1 MLPTVDDHPRS
12 RLRAGAITVD
22 LAQMLVVAAGAFLAG
37 AMNAVAGGGTF
48 FSFPALLAV
57 GVPPI
62 TANATNTVA
71 LCPASLASAWAYRDE
86 AVRHKRRALT
96 LVVISI
102 VGGIAGSLLLLATS
116 DQAFTELIPW
126 LLLAATLLFAAS
138 RKLSDLVALQKRVSR
153 VFGTALQLPVAV
165 YGGFFGA
172 GLGILTLSALS
183 VQGIK
188 DVQELNALKNLASA
202 VNYMIAAVIFMVSGA
217 ISWPHALVM
226 ISTSVLG
233 GHFGAVLA
241 RHLSS
246 SWLRRI
252 IVSIG
257 VPLRTEDVTRSC
269 PAPR

>member
-1 MLPTVDDHPRS
+1 
-12 RLRAGAITVD
+12 
-22 LAQMLVVAAGAFLAG
+22 MLVVAAGAFLAG
-37 AMNAVAGGGTF
+37 VMNAVAGGGTF

-62 TANATNTVA
+62 TANATSTVA

-86 AVRHKRRALT
+86 AVRHKRLALT
-96 LVVISI
+96 LVAISV

-126 LLLAATLLFAAS
+126 LLLTATLLFAS
-138 RKLSDLVALQKRVSR
+138 SQKLSDLIALQKKVGRSGPEGRISR
-153 VFGTALQLPVAV
+153 VFGAALQLPVAV

-188 DVQELNALKNLASA
+188 DIQELNALKNLAST
-202 VNYMIAAVIFMVSGA
+202 VNYMVAAAIFILSGA
-217 ISWPHALVM
+217 ISWPHAFVM
-226 ISTSVLG
+226 MSTAILG
-233 GHFGAVLA
+233 GHFGVVLA

-257 VPLRTEDVTRSC
+257 FLLTIVYFVQVYF
-269 PAPR
+269 